1 MGCNWCD
8 NLYSSWVVG
17 PYGPNCS
24 FWAFFVGGSSLP
36 WYSWPRASFT
46 LGLAAFANCPG
57 PAQWMVRWL
66 MGEING
72 QQLMILV
79 VDYGWLV
86 VEPTHLKSMLGSNW
100 IILPGTLNVI
110 HNLPRKRSL
119 SLSLSLEWFVCS
131 NSTEKEKIHQQILH
145 KICTRTSAAVTTTT
159 FHSLAA
165 QLQTTNSLGQF
176 QMQPSTCLGN
186 KTPGK
191 EICSRWA
198 MLCMDMCWWT
208 PPKTHPIP

>member
-1 MGCNWCD
+1 MGCNWRD

-119 SLSLSLEWFVCS
+119 SLSLSLSSGLFAPTQRKRRK
-131 NSTEKEKIHQQILH
+131 STNKS
-145 KICTRTSAAVTTTT
+145 CTRYAQEQVQ
-159 FHSLAA
+159 LL
-165 QLQTTNSLGQF
+165 QLQRFIHLLHSYKPPIVLVSF
-176 QMQPSTCLGN
+176 
-186 KTPGK
+186 K
-191 EICSRWA
+191 CS
-198 MLCMDMCWWT
+198 
-208 PPKTHPIP
+208 PQHV